1 MGRYHLNTF
10 DRIPEEKRR
19 LVLDA
24 AAEEFAAG
32 GFAAAN
38 INTIAANAGISVGS
52 IYKYFG
58 SKENCFLAVLEEGFS
73 ELETALSSALEDKR
87 SPIEKIEAVLR
98 LIPEHSRR
106 KKSIVRLY
114 NELTGEG
121 LTDSVREFCERFE
134 ALSARAYSSLIREA
148 RDLGLAAADVDP
160 EGFAF
165 CMDNLFMMLQFSFSC
180 DYFALRRRVYL
191 GEGKADDDQFLIEQ
205 ALRFIKGALGV
216 PGVPRSPKANED

>member
-1 MGRYHLNTF
+1 MGQYHLETF

-38 INTIAANAGISVGS
+38 INVIAANAGVSVGS

-58 SKENCFLAVLEEGFS
+58 SKENCFLAVLEEGFG
-73 ELETALSSALEDKR
+73 ELELALSSAMKADRAPL
-87 SPIEKIEAVLR
+87 EKIEAVLR

-106 KKSIVRLY
+106 KKSIIRLY

-148 RDLGLAAADVDP
+148 RALGLASGDVDP

-165 CMDNLFMMLQFSFSC
+165 CMDNLFMMLQFSYSC

-191 GEGKADDDQFLIEQ
+191 GPEKADDDEFLVEQ
-205 ALRFIKGALGV
+205 TLRFIRGALGLATDDA
-216 PGVPRSPKANED
+216 PAKRSGS

>member
-1 MGRYHLNTF
+1 MGRYHLGTF

-24 AAEEFAAG
+24 AAEEFAVG

-58 SKENCFLAVLEEGFS
+58 SKENCFLAVLEDGFS
-73 ELETALSSALEDKR
+73 ELETALSLALKADR
-87 SPIEKIEAVLR
+87 SPLEKIEAVLS

-134 ALSARAYSSLIREA
+134 ALSAHAYSSLIREA
-148 RDLGLAAADVDP
+148 KALGYAAEDVDP

-165 CMDNLFMMLQFSFSC
+165 CMDNLFMMLQFSYSC

-191 GEGKADDDQFLIEQ
+191 GEDKADDDAFLVKQ
-205 ALRFIKGALGV
+205 ALQFIRGALRG
-216 PGVPRSPKANED
+216 PGFSGSPKSTGT

>member
-1 MGRYHLNTF
+1 MGQYHLDTF

-24 AAEEFAAG
+24 AAAEFAAG

-38 INTIAANAGISVGS
+38 INVIAANAGISVGS

-58 SKENCFLAVLEEGFS
+58 SKENCFLAVLQEGFG
-73 ELETALSSALEDKR
+73 ELETALDSALKADR
-87 SPIEKIEAVLR
+87 TPLEKIEAVLR
-98 LIPEHSRR
+98 LIPEHSRK

-148 RDLGLAAADVDP
+148 RSLGLAAEGVDP

-165 CMDNLFMMLQFSFSC
+165 CMDNLFMMLQFSYAC
-180 DYFALRRRVYL
+180 DYFALRRQVYL
-191 GEGKADDDQFLIEQ
+191 GPEKAGDDAFLVEQ
-205 ALRFIKGALGV
+205 TLRFIRGALGLA
-216 PGVPRSPKANED
+216 PQGTSEGEAGN